1 MLKDK
6 LSEGFIL
13 APGIY
18 DALTGLIAAKAGAEA
33 IYLSGASI
41 AYTRFGRSD
50 IGLVSVSEVHDTLAA
65 ITDRIDIPVI
75 VDADTGF
82 GNALN
87 VQRTVRQFERVGAS
101 AIQLEDQSFPK
112 RCGHLAGKT
121 LVSKN
126 EMVGKIKASLDAR
139 KNENTLIIARTDA
152 LAANL
157 ITSDV
162 DETDASFVLGE
173 RTTEGFFKVKNGPEA
188 AISRGLS
195 YAPYADLVWCETGTP
210 DIGYAKDFADAIREK
225 YPDKLLAYNC
235 SPSFNWK
242 KSLSDNEIETFQEQL
257 SSFGY
262 KFQFITLAGFHAL
275 NTSMFELAS
284 KYKGGNMSA
293 YVELQQKEFAMEKDG
308 FTSVKHQREVGAGY
322 FDTVSTIISEGDA
335 STLALTGSTEEEQF

>member
-1 MLKDK
+1 MLKNK

-33 IYLSGASI
+33 VYLSGASI

-139 KNENTLIIARTDA
+139 KNENTVIIARTDA
-152 LAANL
+152 RAVEGLDAAFDRAAAYRDAGADILFIEAPQSLEEMKNITATFGNELPLLANMVEGGKTP
-157 ITSDV
+157 ITS
-162 DETDASFVLGE
+162 A
-173 RTTEGFFKVKNGPEA
+173 TELE
-188 AISRGLS
+188 
-195 YAPYADLVWCETGTP
+195 
-210 DIGYAKDFADAIREK
+210 DIGYHLAIFPGGAVRAIAHHLSAYYSGLLRDGNNKKFSEKMYDFDGLNEVIGTKE
-225 YPDKLLAYNC
+225 LLAQG
-235 SPSFNWK
+235 K
-242 KSLSDNEIETFQEQL
+242 KYE
-257 SSFGY
+257 
-262 KFQFITLAGFHAL
+262 
-275 NTSMFELAS
+275 
-284 KYKGGNMSA
+284 
-293 YVELQQKEFAMEKDG
+293 
-308 FTSVKHQREVGAGY
+308 
-322 FDTVSTIISEGDA
+322 
-335 STLALTGSTEEEQF
+335 

>member
-6 LSEGFIL
+6 LSKGFIL

-33 IYLSGASI
+33 VYLSGASI

-139 KNENTLIIARTDA
+139 KNENTVIIARTDA
-152 LAANL
+152 RAVEGLDAAFDRAAAYRDAGADMLFIEAPQSLEEMKNITATFGNELPLLANMVEGGKTP
-157 ITSDV
+157 ITSAN
-162 DETDASFVLGE
+162 ELE
-173 RTTEGFFKVKNGPEA
+173 
-188 AISRGLS
+188 
-195 YAPYADLVWCETGTP
+195 
-210 DIGYAKDFADAIREK
+210 DIGYHLAIFPGGAVRAIAHHLNSYYSGLLQDGNNKKFSEKMYDFDGLNEVIGTKE
-225 YPDKLLAYNC
+225 LLA
-235 SPSFNWK
+235 
-242 KSLSDNEIETFQEQL
+242 Q
-257 SSFGY
+257 GR
-262 KFQFITLAGFHAL
+262 
-275 NTSMFELAS
+275 
-284 KYKGGNMSA
+284 KY
-293 YVELQQKEFAMEKDG
+293 E
-308 FTSVKHQREVGAGY
+308 
-322 FDTVSTIISEGDA
+322 
-335 STLALTGSTEEEQF
+335 